1 VAVLIFAAPSVAKAQ
16 AQKVW
21 RIGYLTFDAA
31 EAANLTRA
39 AFRERL
45 QELGY
50 VEGQNVEI
58 EMRGAEGRVE
68 RFPAL
73 AAELV
78 RLKVD
83 VVVTGGDPATAAVQ
97 KATTST
103 PVVMIAASDPVSSG
117 FVTSIARPGGNI
129 TGLTSQSQDLAGKT
143 LQLLR
148 EAVPNLSRVA
158 VLFDPVPGAR
168 RTVRELEVAAPAL
181 GLQLQA
187 VEVRSPGELD
197 RAFAAATRTKAGA
210 VVILAHTF
218 WSYRALIGELAVKR
232 RLPTAGM
239 VPELAEAGW
248 LIGYGSKLPDQGRR
262 AAELV
267 DQILKGA
274 RPANLPV
281 EQPTKF
287 YLAINLKTAKA
298 IGLTIPQPLLQR
310 ADQVVE

>member
-168 RTVRELEVAAPAL
+168 RTVRE
-181 GLQLQA
+181 
-187 VEVRSPGELD
+187 